1 MRKAGRQVGAK
12 KEKKRVRGE
21 TNAWVWGVVAVSG
34 APGSQKGRGRRLG
47 ASKRLKESGRGEEI
61 RARWL
66 ARAHPRPPSYL
77 SPPAR
82 NLPSHALDP
91 SPRAGPLHQLQSLP
105 ISPKPRR
112 ARAHSPADRHR
123 GLEAPSSPH
132 LPTSPSTSSDP
143 LEHQATSSRLAR
155 SPLPLPAAP
164 SRFFVVL
171 HPSRSTSPVDTS
183 TQLLRR
189 RLLASPARA

>member
-12 KEKKRVRGE
+12 KKKKRVRGE

-34 APGSQKGRGRRLG
+34 APGSRKGRGRRPRGQQALERKW
-47 ASKRLKESGRGEEI
+47 KRRGDQS
-61 RARWL
+61 AL
-66 ARAHPRPPSYL
+66 ACSC
-77 SPPAR
+77 
-82 NLPSHALDP
+82 
-91 SPRAGPLHQLQSLP
+91 
-105 ISPKPRR
+105 
-112 ARAHSPADRHR
+112 
-123 GLEAPSSPH
+123 
-132 LPTSPSTSSDP
+132 PSTSSI
-143 LEHQATSSRLAR
+143 LSLAACKKSSISRTGPVPKSRPSAPAPISRPRRSLDELAR
-155 SPLPLPAAP
+155 TVRLTDIAASKLQALPTCRRLHRTRPTHSNIKPRPAASLVRRSLSAAP